1 MKIYI
6 VTYEESD
13 AMEHEHR
20 TTRIKAESLEQ
31 AHDKAYWG
39 LGRKLIDVREETAED
54 RRELRR
60 DWIRTRGRYLAT
72 LEGQLK
78 SIGFSD
84 AEIVEIK
91 ERAKQRQKQRR
102 SLERK
107 IAKLRRLMRGLNF
120 TDDEIKP
127 YEVTLRRKLAAEAA
141 Q

>member
-1 MKIYI
+1 MEIYI
-6 VTYEESD
+6 VTYEESN
-13 AMEHEHR
+13 AMEYHHR

-31 AHDKAYWG
+31 AYDKAHWG
-39 LGRKLIDVREETAED
+39 LGRKVINVREEGAED

-60 DWIRTRGRYLAT
+60 EWIRTRGRYLAT
-72 LEGQLK
+72 LDGQLK

-84 AEIVEIK
+84 AEIAEIK
-91 ERAKQRQKQRR
+91 ERAKQRRKQRR

-127 YEVTLRRKLAAEAA
+127 YEGELRRKLTA